1 MRYAVLTAAELRLLN
16 VLLERGVFPDP
27 PASIIRL
34 DLATTAPADTKS
46 RGFPHLRERIPEII
60 AISRPVGGFLAHGS
74 IAELL
79 SLLARP
85 PGRDPTTG

>member
-1 MRYAVLTAAELRLLN
+1 MRYAVLTTAELRLLD
-16 VLLERGVFPDP
+16 VLLERGVFPNP

-34 DLATTAPADTKS
+34 DIAAPARGDANR
-46 RGFPHLRERIPEII
+46 RGFPHLRERIPEIM

-74 IAELL
+74 ISELL

-85 PGRDPTTG
+85 PGRDPTRD

>member
-1 MRYAVLTAAELRLLN
+1 MSFAVLTTTELRLLD

-27 PASIIRL
+27 PASITRRDISV
-34 DLATTAPADTKS
+34 TARGDTNR
-46 RGFPHLRERIPEII
+46 RGFPHLRERIPGIM
-60 AISRPVGGFLAHGS
+60 AISRPVGGFPAHGS

-85 PGRDPTTG
+85 PGRDPTTD